1 MKKLPP
7 WALVLVGALVCVGL
21 DFGYDAVV
29 SADRAMKFWMHIAVI
44 CAINV
49 LGATS
54 LNIVNGMAGQFSIG
68 HAGFVGLGAYLGG
81 VTAAK
86 VGLAMGLSVAQL
98 HDNLTFAQSLAIV
111 PIVLLPVV
119 LVCALVGLFVGLP
132 SLRLRGDYLAIVTL
146 GFSEILRLTVLGTV
160 EDTANNPVSK
170 AIASLGGSLGYRGP
184 KVPNAEGA
192 LDFTGIPSVAGPFW
206 TVGIAA
212 LAVFLALRLKRSGYG
227 RALRAV
233 REDEIAAAAVGV
245 DPAKYKVTAFVLA
258 AVGAGVAGALLAIQ
272 RDGPG
277 IVSPALMKFDRSFEV
292 ITMVILGGS
301 GSVSG
306 AAIGAILYTVV
317 FYASE
322 EGLRI
327 AGQSGVEIFARMDA
341 AALRMALFAAS
352 LVLVM
357 LVRPEG
363 IFGERE
369 LFEKPRGGKDTPIP
383 DEPKGEPPSE
393 KGVSG
398 ELEA

>member
-1 MKKLPP
+1 MKKIPP
-7 WALVLVGALVCVGL
+7 WVLVLVGALVCVGL
-21 DFGYDAVV
+21 DLGYDAVV

-68 HAGFVGLGAYLGG
+68 HAGFVGLGAYIGG
-81 VTAAK
+81 AVAAR
-86 VGLAMGLSVAQL
+86 VGILMHLSLAQF
-98 HDNLTFAQSLAIV
+98 HDNLTLAQSLVIV
-111 PIVLLPVV
+111 PAVLLPVIV
-119 LVCALVGLFVGLP
+119 ICALVGFIVGLP

-146 GFSEILRLTVLGTV
+146 GFSEILRLTVLGTT
-160 EDTANNPVSK
+160 EETAKNPITR

-184 KVPNAEGA
+184 RVEG
-192 LDFTGIPSVAGPFW
+192 DFTGVPSVAGPFW
-206 TVGIAA
+206 TFGIAA

-245 DPAKYKVTAFVLA
+245 DPARYKVTAFVFA
-258 AVGAGVAGALLAIQ
+258 AVGAGIAGALLAIQ

-327 AGQSGVEIFARMDA
+327 AGQSGIEIFAKMDA

-352 LVLVM
+352 LVIVM

-369 LFEKPRGGKDTPIP
+369 LFEKKDDGKNKPVP
-383 DEPKGEPPSE
+383 KEPKGRPPS
-393 KGVSG
+393 KKDLPGA
-398 ELEA
+398 LEA